1 MIQQHTNTPVYEADV
16 GKLQRNSP
24 PTRTAPQ
31 AEPSAADDAK
41 RRPQRRRHPLIR
53 LFGSVRFGIALMA
66 IILVYA
72 SLASAL
78 PQVRGALEMTEMQ
91 IFRHWIFVALCVLL
105 AISLTVATITRI
117 KFNWINAGVLTVH
130 TGLLLLIG
138 GSIYYFG
145 TKIEGDVVLRSPRVE
160 VVANISGDERVIA
173 AILADTESTWQ
184 TFMPAFGGDV
194 SLSVTSAEHDDTG
207 ALQRCAI
214 EARMGNGA
222 VQPIELTANGEAAS
236 LDGDRLQARLVAYPA
251 VDQFYDNET
260 PTLYVREAGSS
271 EAVDLPVHG
280 LPIYRER
287 YLDEGYDLQDRDGDV
302 VPSKRSSPHVALAG
316 FEIPTKGLE
325 HWCLPIKLSDERL
338 PFDMTITGFV
348 PYIADMKKVAVGGG
362 NEDNPAIN
370 LELSAGG
377 MSRVFSLFANSPKD
391 SLIPSSIP
399 IEFRVVDSVA
409 EREALFANLVGPHEL
424 TVEVKEPPAKKTF
437 AIRAGDVLPIDG
449 TSYQLTIKNV
459 MPSWPLM
466 TPGFENA
473 VSPMASVDVT
483 NGELNYNRTVIQRFP
498 HLSQDIDEAG
508 VRHREGPYDPNL
520 VLNYRSS
527 ANGWMMVVA
536 VPDEPAMLGVF
547 DATGRV
553 HRFELPVGQ
562 TQTITVGLTQLDL
575 RLADYF
581 PKGRYMQTPVIEPL
595 ERRRPNIAARSMSSI
610 RIAFTGRGELDGWQ
624 ESRWCLFSQ
633 YPHVDARPMSFAT
646 PDGRN
651 WELIYSRL
659 AHDLG
664 VDIAARKLSVT
675 YFPGRQNV
683 ESWRSDFVVM
693 DGPNAEPNPGMVYTN
708 ETCKAGAWTL
718 FQSGAA
724 KDNWSYTILGVGN
737 RNGIIPMV
745 LGCVLITIGCWYA
758 FYVKPILK
766 KRRQTA
772 AA

>member
-1 MIQQHTNTPVYEADV
+1 MIHPQTASPAYEAEVKPIPLNDGATRV
-16 GKLQRNSP
+16 VPSTEPAVQDAGKRQ
-24 PTRTAPQ
+24 
-31 AEPSAADDAK
+31 
-41 RRPQRRRHPLIR
+41 PQRRRHPLIR
-53 LFGSVRFGIALMA
+53 LFGSVRFGIALMSL
-66 IILVYA
+66 ILVYA

-91 IFRHWIFVALCVLL
+91 IFSHWIFVALCALL
-105 AISLTVATITRI
+105 AVTLTVATITRI
-117 KFNWINAGVLTVH
+117 KFNLINAGVLTVH

-145 TKIEGDVVLRSPRVE
+145 TKIEGDVVLRSPRIE
-160 VVANISGDERVIA
+160 LIANVAGEERVIA
-173 AILADTESTWQ
+173 TILADEASTWE

-194 SLSVTSAEHDDTG
+194 SLKVTAAEHDDTG
-207 ALQRCAI
+207 ALQRCAV
-214 EARMGNGA
+214 EARMGNGT
-222 VQPIELTANGEAAS
+222 VEPIELTANGAAAS
-236 LDGDRLQARLVAYPA
+236 FGSERLQARLISYPA
-251 VDQFYDNET
+251 VTEFYDNET
-260 PTLYVREAGSS
+260 PTLYVREAGAAES
-271 EAVDLPVHG
+271 VDLTVEG

-287 YLDEGYDLQDRDGDV
+287 YLDKGYVLQDRDGNAM
-302 VPSKRSSPHVALAG
+302 PSKRNSPHVEVAG
-316 FEIPTKGLE
+316 FNIPTKGLE
-325 HWCLPIKLSDERL
+325 HWRMPIELSDDRL

-362 NEDNPAIN
+362 SEDNPAIN
-370 LELSAGG
+370 LELSAGS
-377 MSRVFSLFANSPKD
+377 MSRTFSLFANSPKD
-391 SLIPSSIP
+391 SLIPASIP

-409 EREALFANLVGPHEL
+409 EREALFTNLVGPHEL
-424 TVEVKEPPAKKTF
+424 TVEVKDPPAKATF
-437 AIRAGDVLPIDG
+437 AIRAGDVLPIEG
-449 TSYQLTIKNV
+449 TPYQLTIKNV

-498 HLSQDIDEAG
+498 HLSQDIDEEG

-527 ANGWMMVVA
+527 ANGWMMLVA
-536 VPDEPAMLGVF
+536 VPNEPMLLGVF
-547 DATGRV
+547 DGTGRV

-562 TQTITVGLTQLDL
+562 TQTITVGRTHLDL
-575 RLADYF
+575 TLADYF
-581 PKGRYMQTPVIEPL
+581 PRGRYQHTPVIEPL
-595 ERRRPNIAARSMSSI
+595 DRRRPNIAARSMSSI
-610 RIAFTGRGELDGWQ
+610 RVEFTGKGELDGWQ
-624 ESRWCLFSQ
+624 DTRWCLFRQ
-633 YPHVDARPMSFAT
+633 YPHVDARPLNFET

-659 AHDLG
+659 AHELG

-683 ESWRSDFVVM
+683 ESWRSDFVVV
-693 DGPNAEPNPGMVYTN
+693 DGPSAKPEPGMVYTN

-766 KRRQTA
+766 KRRQA